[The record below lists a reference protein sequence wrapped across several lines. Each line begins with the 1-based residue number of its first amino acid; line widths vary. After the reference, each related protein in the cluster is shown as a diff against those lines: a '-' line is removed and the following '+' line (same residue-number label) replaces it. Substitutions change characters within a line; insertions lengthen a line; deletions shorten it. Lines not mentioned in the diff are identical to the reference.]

1 MLTATLLVSLQQ
13 QFIFIPPND
22 SLMID
27 NMGIA
32 IIALSAIA
40 GSSITFFL
48 YRAFS
53 MRKLLQIEAM
63 LQQKQTAET
72 DLQLVLKNLQL
83 EKEQYLMRATQ
94 AETKLVMS
102 NVALAEAKEAAKH
115 FNEQIK
121 LEFGELAQQIME
133 ANSKKFTQQ
142 NQEQIGKILQTIK
155 TELGDFKKKVEETYD
170 KESKERFTLGREID
184 RLVQMS
190 LQVST
195 EANNLTTALKGSN
208 KLQGN
213 WGEMILESILEHSG
227 LVKGREYL
235 VQEFIKDQAGNIIKD
250 ENGKGLQPDV
260 TIFYPDQRK
269 LIIDSKV
276 SLLAW
281 DEYSSETDPIL
292 QEAALKRHIASIRAH
307 MDGLS
312 RKNYPKYAQAL
323 DYVLLFIPIEP
334 AFLEAVKKDTQLW
347 KNAYDK
353 KIMLVSPTNLLAVL
367 KIIADIWKVTQQT
380 NNAVEIAERAGLLYD
395 KFVLFLENL
404 EIVGKKMAEAQTG
417 YEAAMK
423 QLGTGRGNLIG
434 KVEELKKMGAAASKQ
449 IPDKL
454 LYQLKDE

>member
-1 MLTATLLVSLQQ
+1 
-13 QFIFIPPND
+13 
-22 SLMID
+22 MID
-27 NMGIA
+27 NMSIA
-32 IIALSAIA
+32 IMVLSAIA
-40 GSSITFFL
+40 GSCITFFL
-48 YRAFS
+48 YRGFS
-53 MRKLLQIEAM
+53 LRKTLQIEAL
-63 LQQKQTAET
+63 LQQKQQSET
-72 DLQLVLKNLQL
+72 DLQQLLKNIQS

-94 AETKLVMS
+94 AETKLVMA
-102 NVALAEAKEAAKH
+102 NVALAEAKESAKH

-133 ANSKKFTQQ
+133 VNSKKFTQQ
-142 NQEQIGKILQTIK
+142 NQEQIGQILQPLK

-235 VQEFIKDQAGNIIKD
+235 VQEFIKDQAGNMIKD

-276 SLLAW
+276 SLVAW
-281 DEYSSETDPIL
+281 DEYSSETDPSL

-323 DYVLLFIPIEP
+323 DYLLLFIPIEP

-417 YEAAMK
+417 YDAAMK